1 MSLNPSS
8 SDDNREWKDKSA
20 IGLEG
25 AEVTRSPSHTQGDN
39 KSHAVYVLPDTMEQD
54 LLADVA
60 VGLTGDTQIP
70 QEGSRVVIGYRVNER
85 PLVLGQRYRE
95 SDSVPDF
102 DPGERVIGHPLS
114 GSYIK
119 LAKDGSVTTISDADS
134 SVTHDTDGG
143 VVVESVDGNTVSVN
157 HDGTINVTDT
167 NGNDVT
173 LDDGGITI
181 TGNGGN
187 TVELLS
193 NGDVVINGGSTQAIT
208 DVTIDSTNSEGVA
221 TSLAI
226 TRSSSVYL
234 P

>member
-8 SDDNREWKDKSA
+8 SDDNREWKDDSA

-102 DPGERVIGHPLS
+102 EPGERVIGHPLS

-119 LAKDGSVTTISDADS
+119 LAKDGSVT
-134 SVTHDTDGG
+134 VK
-143 VVVESVDGNTVSVN
+143 GN
-157 HDGTINVTDT
+157 
-167 NGNDVT
+167 NGNKIR
-173 LDDGGITI
+173 LQKN
-181 TGNGGN
+181 GN
-187 TVELLS
+187 
-193 NGDVVINGGSTQAIT
+193 VVINGGSTQAIT
-208 DVTIDSTNSEGVA
+208 DVTIASTNEYGGA

-226 TRSSSVYL
+226 TRSPSVYL